1 MPERPP
7 VPDVPAE
14 RIRIKRIYRAARVS
28 DGKRI
33 LVDRLWP
40 RGIAKDRARLSA
52 WSKEIAPSDDL
63 RHWFHGHPDQWHEFS
78 TRYQAELAAHDDLIR
93 ELAGHAREG
102 VVTLLYAS
110 KNEKHNNA
118 IVLRDYLRRWLE
130 AEKNDGSVRKV
141 KRTCGGPAGQG

>member
-7 VPDVPAE
+7 IPDDPAD

-40 RGIAKDRARLSA
+40 RGIAKDRARLFA
-52 WSKEIAPSDDL
+52 WCREIAPSDEL
-63 RHWFHGHPDQWHEFS
+63 RRWFHANPDRWADFA
-78 TRYQAELAAHDDLIR
+78 TRYRDELSAMDDLTR
-93 ELAGHAREG
+93 KLAGYVEET

-110 KNEKHNNA
+110 KDEANNNA
-118 IVLRDYLRRWLE
+118 AVLRDVLRERI
-130 AEKNDGSVRKV
+130 AEREQTDV
-141 KRTCGGPAGQG
+141 